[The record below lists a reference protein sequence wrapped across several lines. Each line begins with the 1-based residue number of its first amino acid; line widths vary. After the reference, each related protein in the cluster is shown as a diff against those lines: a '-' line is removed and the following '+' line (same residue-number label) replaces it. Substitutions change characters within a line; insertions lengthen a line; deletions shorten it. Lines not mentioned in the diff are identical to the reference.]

1 MSWEDIIKTT
11 PKDIQMFIGK
21 GIGYHMVAINKQM
34 DSFEETISDPELK
47 KIFAETKKSW
57 ASFYKSLSEINGFY
71 YKLKEKR
78 KNMREELQWVG
89 KKSLE
94 KK

>member
-11 PKDIQMFIGK
+11 PKDIQMFIS
-21 GIGYHMVAINKQM
+21 GISDNMKSTNKQM

-57 ASFYKSLSEINGFY
+57 ALFNKSLSEINGFY

-78 KNMREELQWVG
+78 KNMREELQ
-89 KKSLE
+89 
-94 KK
+94 